1 MASYN
6 RTKIGFLADFWKFWF
21 CCFSTKVA
29 HLGPFFHIFGFDFS
43 TLTVPCTLHNHSGV
57 EASVSKIVMPIQN
70 STWFMIYSQ
79 IGMRK
84 SENENNPWMAFRDIA
99 PQNSENF
106 GIFSTRTEQNQ
117 VLKLPNKLTFLF
129 QIYSCP
135 TKSNFKVK

>member
-1 MASYN
+1 
-6 RTKIGFLADFWKFWF
+6 
-21 CCFSTKVA
+21 
-29 HLGPFFHIFGFDFS
+29 
-43 TLTVPCTLHNHSGV
+43 
-57 EASVSKIVMPIQN
+57 
-70 STWFMIYSQ
+70 MIYSQ

-129 QIYSCP
+129 QIYSCSI
-135 TKSNFKVK
+135 KAILK